1 MLIALSP
8 CSGIIMIVI
17 TGASGQVGR
26 LVIAQLLK
34 TVPASQIVAAARDP
48 EKVADLAA
56 KGVQVRHADY
66 SKPDTLD
73 RAFEGAEKILLI
85 SSSEVGQRVAQH
97 QAVIDAARR
106 AGVKLLAYTSVLHA
120 DTSALALAEEHKQ
133 TEEALTQAGVPA
145 VVLRNGW
152 YHENY
157 TAGVAH
163 AVANGAH
170 YGSAGEGRISS
181 AARADYAEAAA
192 IVLTASDDQAGKVY
206 ELAGDESY
214 TLKAFAA
221 QIAQQSGKPVVYT
234 DLPEVDYKA
243 VLLQA
248 GLPDF
253 VAELLANSD
262 AAAAK
267 GALFDD
273 GGQLSRLMGRP
284 TTPLST
290 SITEALSH

>member
-1 MLIALSP
+1 
-8 CSGIIMIVI
+8 MIVI
-17 TGASGQVGR
+17 TGASGQLGR

-97 QAVIDAARR
+97 QAVIDAGRR

-133 TEEALTQAGVPA
+133 TEEALTQSGVPA

-234 DLPEVDYKA
+234 DLPEADYKA

-248 GLPDF
+248 GLPEF

-284 TTPLST
+284 TTPLSS